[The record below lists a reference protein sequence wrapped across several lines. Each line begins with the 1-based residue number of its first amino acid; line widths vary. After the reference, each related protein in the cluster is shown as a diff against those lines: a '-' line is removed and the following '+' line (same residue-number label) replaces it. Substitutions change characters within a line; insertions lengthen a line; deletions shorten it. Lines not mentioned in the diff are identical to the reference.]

1 MHQNCLT
8 LRTLQSST
16 LQWHLPRSTV
26 TVTKFHKIHFIIW
39 VKTITLAL
47 WKNTPKCVWKPHVM
61 LQDLLNTLIEN
72 VILQDLPQNL
82 DENNKILF
90 LFHKISFKA
99 VLSDTKNVAFQDLL
113 SKLERTFFHKICFDI
128 LECGNN
134 YLREG
139 KDRNPWV
146 FANYLEDFCHR
157 LKLRMNLNLLGIK
170 MYQKW
175 QCQRLV
181 YKWQLEVLITWLLW
195 FGFLIDSKKWR
206 VIITIPIIIK
216 LLL

>member
-8 LRTLQSST
+8 LRTLQSSN

-39 VKTITLAL
+39 VKTITLDL
-47 WKNTPKCVWKPHVM
+47 WKNTPKCVWKPHVIF
-61 LQDLLNTLIEN
+61 QDLLKTLIEN
-72 VILQDLPQNL
+72 VILQDLPQKL
-82 DENNKILF
+82 IWMKT
-90 LFHKISFKA
+90 
-99 VLSDTKNVAFQDLL
+99 TKFYFCFTRSP
-113 SKLERTFFHKICFDI
+113 SKLFWVTQKMLPFKIYFPNLRERFFCFDI

-134 YLREG
+134 YLRKG

-175 QCQRLV
+175 QRQKLV
-181 YKWQLEVLITWLLW
+181 SKMTAGSIDHMIALVWFSHWL
-195 FGFLIDSKKWR
+195 
-206 VIITIPIIIK
+206 
-216 LLL
+216 